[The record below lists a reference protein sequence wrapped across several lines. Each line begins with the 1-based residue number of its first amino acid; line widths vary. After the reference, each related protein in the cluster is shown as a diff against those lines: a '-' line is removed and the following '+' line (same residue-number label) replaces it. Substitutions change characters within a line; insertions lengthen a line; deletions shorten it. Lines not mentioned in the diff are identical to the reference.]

1 VPRIEGTPLPP
12 PTLAPRIR
20 RRLASLLALLA
31 TGCTVGPDFKAPGAW
46 SPLAWFADQPAPA
59 APVSPPALSEPVAEP
74 IDPRWW
80 SAFNDAELS
89 ALEDRVAAA
98 NLDVRAATLR
108 LAESRAQRRIAAA
121 DQFPKL
127 NGDASYQR
135 ELPSSKGIFSLLG
148 SSPSGGATGV
158 AANGLSLQ
166 PFNVW
171 QYGFDAS
178 WELDLWGR
186 VRRSVEV
193 ADATVAASE
202 EARRDTLL
210 SMLAEV
216 ARNYVELRGAQTQL
230 RISRENVETAAASLK
245 LTRERAANGL
255 TSTLDVNNAAAQLDT
270 TAAAIPQLEQQQM
283 QLINQLGFL
292 LGEAPR
298 ALADEL
304 ATPHPVPPVPP
315 RVPIGVPSELA
326 RRRPDIR
333 QAEAQLHAQTAQI
346 GVAVASFYP
355 SVSLNGSIDLQALH
369 FGNLANW
376 GARTYSVGP
385 NLTIPIFEGGRL
397 TGNLELAKAQ
407 QQAAAVAYQRTVLNA
422 WQEVDNALTA
432 YAAEQ
437 RRLERLQQA
446 VAQNRQA
453 LGLARQQYTQG
464 LTGFLQVLTAE
475 QQLLLT
481 EQQAADSTTTVSL
494 DLVALYKAL
503 GGGWEASFPRA
514 AADTTR

>member
-1 VPRIEGTPLPP
+1 MSR
-12 PTLAPRIR
+12 LAP
-20 RRLASLLALLA
+20 LLALLA
-31 TGCTVGPDFKAPGAW
+31 AGCTVGPDFQPPSAW
-46 SPLAWFADQPAPA
+46 SPLSWFAERPVPA
-59 APVSPPALSEPVAEP
+59 APATPPPISQPVAEP
-74 IDPRWW
+74 IDPSWW
-80 SAFNDAELS
+80 SAFDDPELS
-89 ALEDRVAAA
+89 ALEARVAAA
-98 NLDVRAATLR
+98 NLDVRTATVR
-108 LAESRAQRRIAAA
+108 LAESRAQRRITAASE
-121 DQFPKL
+121 FPQL

-148 SSPSGGATGV
+148 GSSGAPSGGSAGGMPSGGATGV

-166 PFNVW
+166 PFNLW

-186 VRRSVEV
+186 VRRSIEA
-193 ADATVAASE
+193 ADATIAVSE

-216 ARNYVELRGAQTQL
+216 ARDYVQLRGVQTQL
-230 RISRENVETAAASLK
+230 HISHENVGTAEASLK
-245 LTRERAANGL
+245 LTRERADHGL
-255 TSTLDVNNAAAQLDT
+255 TSTLDVATAAAQLAT

-292 LGEAPR
+292 LGEPPR

-304 ATPHPVPPVPP
+304 VTPHPVPPVPP
-315 RVPIGVPSELA
+315 RVPIGLPAELA

-355 SVSLNGSIDLQALH
+355 AVTLNGSLDLQAVN
-369 FGNLANW
+369 FANLTNW

-385 NLTIPIFEGGRL
+385 NVSIPIFEGGRL
-397 TGNLELAKAQ
+397 TGNLALTKAQ
-407 QQAAAVAYQRTVLNA
+407 QQEAALTYQRTVLNA
-422 WQEVDNALTA
+422 WQEVDNALIA

-437 RRLERLQQA
+437 RRREQVEQA

-453 LGLARQQYTQG
+453 LSLARRQYTDG

-481 EQQAADSTTTVSL
+481 EQQAADSTTTLSL

-514 AADTTR
+514 EAAAAH